1 MKNKIEKYRK
11 AAEQGN
17 VMAQNSLGWC
27 YYFGKGVT
35 QDYTEA
41 LKWYRKT
48 AEQGNA
54 MAQCMLGES
63 YYYGNGVERDYTEAV
78 KWYRVRRVLFQG

>member
-41 LKWYRKT
+41 LKWYRK
-48 AEQGNA
+48 AVN
-54 MAQCMLGES
+54 LG
-63 YYYGNGVERDYTEAV
+63 GVEADFKIWLIEKCHKANRCS
-78 KWYRVRRVLFQG
+78 KCR